1 MSQMQINEQK
11 KDRFFRI
18 LTVLLIIIIIILLFF
33 SRLGKINNYPVP
45 TGNVDVFD
53 IDVDI
58 DYAEVSHGNTEY
70 NGKTNTDI
78 NIGKSYSNKV
88 KTETSNSNN
97 VKTETSDNNQDIE
110 RKIPP
115 YDKDKDKDVLGRVYV
130 DDKQGNYI
138 YQQNLNIFNNAVYQ
152 YTDKIAPGVSNTYH
166 FVVHNSSEMNLKY
179 YVEMYENSEYQVNL
193 KYRLKRNNNYVIGND
208 NNWVTADELKT
219 AFQGIKSSSSDSY
232 SLDWKWFDND
242 DIADTKAGKNMT
254 SLYKLNIRFY
264 FEAADA

>member
-18 LTVLLIIIIIILLFF
+18 ITVLLIIIIIILLFF

-58 DYAEVSHGNTEY
+58 DYANVSHGNTNY
-70 NGKTNTDI
+70 NKDTNTDI
-78 NIGKSYSNKV
+78 NIGTSYSKNIR
-88 KTETSNSNN
+88 
-97 VKTETSDNNQDIE
+97 TETSDNNQDIE
-110 RKIPP
+110 RKIPT
-115 YDKDKDKDVLGRVYV
+115 YDKEKDKDVLGRVYV
-130 DDKQGNYI
+130 DDKNGNYI
-138 YQQNLNIFNNAVYQ
+138 YQQNLDIFNNAVYQ
-152 YTDKIAPGVSNTYH
+152 YTNKIAPGVSNTYH
-166 FVVHNSSEMNLKY
+166 FVVHNSSKMNLKY

-193 KYRLKRNNNYVIGND
+193 RYRLKRNNNYVIGND

-219 AFQGIKSSSSDSY
+219 AFKNIKDSSSDNY

-242 DIADTKAGKNMT
+242 NVADTKAGKNMT

-264 FEAADA
+264 FEAVDA

>member
-11 KDRFFRI
+11 KDSFFRI
-18 LTVLLIIIIIILLFF
+18 ITVLLIIILIILLFF

-45 TGNVDVFD
+45 TGNVEVFD

-78 NIGKSYSNKV
+78 NIGTSYSKNVRTEKSYSK
-88 KTETSNSNN
+88 
-97 VKTETSDNNQDIE
+97 KTETSDNNQDIE
-110 RKIPP
+110 KKIPT

-130 DDKQGNYI
+130 DDKNGNYI
-138 YQQNLNIFNNAVYQ
+138 YQQNLDIFNNAVYQ
-152 YTDKIAPGVSNTYH
+152 YTNKIAPGVSNTYH
-166 FVVHNSSEMNLKY
+166 FVVHNSSKMNLKY

-193 KYRLKRNNNYVIGND
+193 RYRLKRNNNYVVGND

-219 AFQGIKSSSSDSY
+219 AFQNINDSSSDSY
-232 SLDWKWFDND
+232 SLDWKWFDHD
-242 DIADTKAGKNMT
+242 DVVDTKAGKNMT

>member
-1 MSQMQINEQK
+1 MQGTEQK

-18 LTVLLIIIIIILLFF
+18 ITVLLIIIVLILLFF
-33 SRLGKINNYPVP
+33 SRFGKINNYPVP

-58 DYAEVSHGNTEY
+58 DYADVSHGSTDY
-70 NGKTNTDI
+70 NGRTNTDI
-78 NIGKSYSNKV
+78 NIGPSYSKNA
-88 KTETSNSNN
+88 KTETSYSK
-97 VKTETSDNNQDIE
+97 KTETSDNNQDIE
-110 RKIPP
+110 KKIPT

-130 DDKQGNYI
+130 DDKNGNYI
-138 YQQNLNIFNNAVYQ
+138 YQQKLDIFNNAVYQ
-152 YTDKIAPGVSNTYH
+152 YTNKIAPGVSNTYH
-166 FVVHNSSEMNLKY
+166 FVVHNSSKMNLKY

-193 KYRLKRNNNYVIGND
+193 RYRLKRNNNYVIGND

-219 AFQGIKSSSSDSY
+219 AFKNIKDSSSDNY

-242 DIADTKAGKNMT
+242 NVADTKAGKNMT

-264 FEAADA
+264 FEAIDA